1 MRQMTLE
8 EMSHNNRGCQN
19 VGQLLALADAY
30 AAQEAFEV
38 SVSLA
43 EGDYRTQPSLRP
55 GRKTIRM
62 TSRGRVLGTT
72 AALWVAIAGAGAL
85 AAQPTQP
92 FVESVDVQ
100 VVEVDVV
107 VTDRKGRPVK
117 GLNREDFELYV
128 DGEPVEV
135 ANFYES
141 AISAVEERTGRRNQ
155 TRTAVRSEA
164 RPGAADGGPLT
175 VIFYLDDPNI
185 YPTHRTRLLRRL
197 ETAVEPWRALEA
209 SFMLARFVNR
219 LEVLVRPTRDLDA
232 ILAGAAAVP
241 KGSPRAIQNGDG
253 ARRFAIKSVIDSY
266 ETCRMMAFCSPCVD
280 NWGEMLSAARQYADN
295 EATSAAI
302 AVDGLADLVTT
313 LAGVPGKKAVVHI
326 TDGLPQRPGISVL
339 DYLGNELCRDLRP
352 SAPSET
358 MSEMTQYDES
368 RRFNRIAA
376 HANANRVTFY
386 GLDAAGLR
394 SASPDISLDNPRMG
408 PSFQNVSLRAM
419 NAQSGLHLLA
429 QETGGKA
436 LTNANDLAIL
446 LDDVSKQFAAS
457 YSLGFI
463 EDEQERDRVRQ
474 IRVLLAPG
482 ASKGR
487 RIEYRRTY
495 RAKPLDERLAE
506 RLLSVA
512 YLGAPENPLGANV
525 ELGGTTPLEK
535 KVHELTVAV
544 SVPADAIVTLPGK
557 TGATGNASGEV
568 RLWLVAVE
576 DEKGART
583 TVRQKT
589 VTVGGATGIPA
600 VDGAY
605 RVEVAMNLPEGG
617 YQVAVGVRDETS
629 GVMSLL
635 TAASS
640 GSASV
645 REPVTVPTREAEN

>member
-1 MRQMTLE
+1 MTLE

>member
-1 MRQMTLE
+1 MTLE
-8 EMSHNNRGCQN
+8 EMSQNNRGCQN

-43 EGDYRTQPSLRP
+43 EGDYRTEPSLRP

-482 ASKGR
+482 VAKGR

-645 REPVTVPTREAEN
+645 REPVTVPNREAAN

>member
-1 MRQMTLE
+1 MTLE
-8 EMSHNNRGCQN
+8 EMSQNNRGCQN

-30 AAQEAFEV
+30 PAQEAFEV

-43 EGDYRTQPSLRP
+43 EGDYRTEPSLRP

-352 SAPSET
+352 SASSET

-645 REPVTVPTREAEN
+645 REPVTVPNREAAN